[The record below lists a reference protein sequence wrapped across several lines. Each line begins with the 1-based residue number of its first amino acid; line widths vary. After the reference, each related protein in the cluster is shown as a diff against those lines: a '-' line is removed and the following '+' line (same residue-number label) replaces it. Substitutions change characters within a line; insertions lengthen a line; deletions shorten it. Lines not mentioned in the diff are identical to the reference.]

1 METIHS
7 YEPYKIK
14 DAYTDFITRYYDLL
28 CDVEDYFKNA
38 SIQGV
43 LDIVDNITCKMLRME
58 TEHDK
63 KDHKLCKDPRV
74 SSDNILTG
82 HQALNKLEA
91 LPNFKKFEN
100 GEEFAITELFRCLQ
114 HAHNAAAETPCHL
127 VFLGHTLSTDQF
139 SFILKHSVYPL
150 IQLHIPPHLCHPRE
164 LCFAKVDLT
173 PEEAYEQKAI
183 NRVLPHPHN
192 PKLDDVDN
200 KHPNHCLAAAVHY
213 TLHQKLFD
221 KFRELQSNVVDL
233 FCMERKKFFTSVTE
247 CMYDAGKKK
256 MKAEKKIK
264 EEKKMQIKKKK
275 LEQKGQPTKGEK
287 QEKKEEN
294 PHKEEEQQK
303 KGDAPMD
310 TDDMPLLI
318 SDTDSYDS
326 SKGMKKKCT
335 FNK

>member
-1 METIHS
+1 MQIDRAPDTVTARDIYREAQALEDNTYAYIMAAAELDATDADIQLKKKPGPNNPEEAEEFVKQINIAFNKFVETIHS

-28 CDVEDYFKNA
+28 CEVEDYFQNA

-63 KDHKLCKDPRV
+63 KDHKLCKDPGV
-74 SSDNILTG
+74 SSDNILPG

-114 HAHNAAAETPCHL
+114 HAHNTAAETPCHL

-139 SFILKHSVYPL
+139 SFILKHSVHPL

-200 KHPNHCLAAAVHY
+200 KHLNRCLAVAVHY
-213 TLHQKLFD
+213 TLHQKL
-221 KFRELQSNVVDL
+221 LQ
-233 FCMERKKFFTSVTE
+233 
-247 CMYDAGKKK
+247 
-256 MKAEKKIK
+256 I
-264 EEKKMQIKKKK
+264 
-275 LEQKGQPTKGEK
+275 
-287 QEKKEEN
+287 
-294 PHKEEEQQK
+294 
-303 KGDAPMD
+303 
-310 TDDMPLLI
+310 
-318 SDTDSYDS
+318 
-326 SKGMKKKCT
+326 
-335 FNK
+335 